1 MASGPRTRQ
10 ELYDRIRS
18 SSKDEVVLEEMVR
31 LGFWLAEEPMARDP
45 AEEVRRRSELVR
57 ELTALRSDQSR
68 IANIEALKKELHRR
82 RLEESKRKQ
91 KETKERKERER
102 EERASA
108 WRERKTR
115 EILFLGHG
123 VSGGLSPKLARGNA
137 ERLHAQGLPV
147 LQTAAE
153 IATALGITVGELR
166 FLTFARTT
174 STKTHYT
181 RFQIP
186 KKAGGTRL
194 ISAPMPRLKK
204 AQRWVLD
211 SIFSKVALHDAA
223 HGFRAKRSIV
233 SNAAP
238 HVGSSVVVNVD
249 LKDFFP
255 TVSQRRVKGL
265 FRALGYGEAAATIF
279 SLLCSEPET
288 SEVELDGRTYFV
300 GSGVRHLP
308 QGAPTSP
315 AITNVL
321 CRRLDRRLSGAA
333 AKLGFVY
340 TRYADDLSF
349 SSKAHLPADRSP
361 APDVGKLLKQVRWV
375 VQNEGFVPHP
385 QKTRVLRRGRRQ
397 EVTGIVVNDA
407 LAVDRRALRKFRAFL
422 FQLDKD
428 GPAGKSWGPAA
439 DVFASAIGFATYVA
453 MVDRERGHALLA
465 QVRAIASKYGY
476 VPKPRA
482 PNVSKA
488 DAPEPDAS
496 KPEAPRKPDAP
507 KKKWWKIF

>member
-1 MASGPRTRQ
+1 M
-10 ELYDRIRS
+10 I
-18 SSKDEVVLEEMVR
+18 R
-31 LGFWLAEEPMARDP
+31 LGFWRAEEPMAHDP
-45 AEEVRRRSELVR
+45 VGEAHRRGELER
-57 ELTALRSDQSR
+57 ELRALRSDQSR
-68 IANIEALKKELHRR
+68 LANIEALKKELQKR
-82 RLEESKRKQ
+82 RLEDSKRKQ

-102 EERASA
+102 EERAAA

-123 VSGGLSPKLARGNA
+123 VSGGLNLKSAGLKSAGLKSSGRNV
-137 ERLHAQGLPV
+137 ERLRAQGLPV

-174 STKTHYT
+174 ATKTHYA
-181 RFQIP
+181 RFQVP

-211 SIFSKVALHDAA
+211 NIFSKVALHDAA

-279 SLLCSEPET
+279 SLFCSEPET

-300 GSGVRHLP
+300 GRGVRYLP

-315 AITNVL
+315 AITNAL
-321 CRRLDRRLSGAA
+321 CRRLDRRLHGAA
-333 AKLGFVY
+333 SKLGFVY

-349 SSKAHLPADRSP
+349 SSKAAPPPDRSN
-361 APDVGKLLKQVRWV
+361 ATDVGKLLKQVRWIV
-375 VQNEGFVPHP
+375 RNEGFVPHP
-385 QKTRVLRRGRRQ
+385 KKMRILRRGRRQ
-397 EVTGIVVNDA
+397 EITGLVVNET

-428 GPAGKSWGPAA
+428 GPAGKSWGPSP

-465 QVRAIASKYGY
+465 QVRTIASKHGY
-476 VPKPRA
+476 AAKPRA
-482 PNVSKA
+482 QPPSPSPA
-488 DAPEPDAS
+488 QEPQEAAP
-496 KPEAPRKPDAP
+496 KTPDAP